1 MASSGNGGTGDSLF
15 KGAKFWL
22 SQTVPQRLRFKE
34 MIAKH
39 GGTVVLMEKDAD
51 VKLVDHAKKGIP
63 PDTYSYRYVERSILN
78 GRLEDLEAHRAG
90 TSRPRP
96 TGATHI
102 ATKGTRQPFTLKDDQ
117 ILFDWIAH
125 IEKKEPGA
133 PLSGNKVY
141 IELEQLCPRHSWQSW
156 RTRYV
161 RQLRGKPRP
170 GGGVPQ
176 SHPEFMQAAPSSSK
190 RKRDSGPKPVDK
202 AQAADSSSKRRAVDT
217 ASSFAQPRPRVPSPG
232 GSTPSNMAAKSAAG
246 PQSRDAVSPS
256 PTARAHGI
264 RGDPTPFQVPSPF
277 ANTRRGNLAFPPPP
291 FNTTQQPIP
300 VSRPRGDNAFAQSG
314 RFKKQPNKDRPQVD
328 DPFKDPVDAV
338 FLELPFF
345 PSSPTPDV
353 MDDDTSDG
361 PDVDTW
367 IDERLSWGID
377 ENHVFDALRCTSM
390 VPDMADKVL
399 KHLAA
404 GNGIP
409 EGIPGVWTADD
420 DRCLQAEERAN
431 VERALTKHGAEFV
444 KERWE
449 YYRMAREAGLI

>member
-202 AQAADSSSKRRAVDT
+202 AQAADSSSKGEQLILLLALLSPDLVC
-217 ASSFAQPRPRVPSPG
+217 RPL
-232 GSTPSNMAAKSAAG
+232 
-246 PQSRDAVSPS
+246 
-256 PTARAHGI
+256 
-264 RGDPTPFQVPSPF
+264 VPSPF